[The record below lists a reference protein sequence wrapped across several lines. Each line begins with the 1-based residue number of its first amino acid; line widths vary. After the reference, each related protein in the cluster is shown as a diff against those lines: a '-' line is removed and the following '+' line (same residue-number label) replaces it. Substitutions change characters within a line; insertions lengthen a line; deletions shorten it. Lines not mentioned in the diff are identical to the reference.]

1 MIMNCESSNYILT
14 IVAIGVS
21 LFSFLRDLV
30 HLYDFRFQQNE
41 MLARLD
47 KMQKYLKQISVKSAA
62 DESAEESA
70 DDESEDESAGESE
83 DESVVDE
90 SADESVVD
98 ESEDESVVDESE
110 DESEDESADESED
123 EELVDNEDKVITK
136 KNYITYKFYTSF
148 NFPEDYFTEGQLSQ
162 DVNHF
167 SDLVVDQIREGL
179 ASHFQ
184 VLSSQQ
190 TFPPQEDPVPPQE
203 DPVPPQEDSVLLQ
216 DQ

>member
-62 DESAEESA
+62 DESA

-110 DESEDESADESED
+110 DESEDESADESEN

-190 TFPPQEDPVPPQE
+190 TFPPQEDSVPPQE